1 MITTVL
7 SLTFGAGIY
16 LVFDG
21 LTNPRQLQAPGWL
34 RSAREFL
41 VQAGLRDVS
50 LREFVLFSLASGIL
64 AGFLAQSLLGL
75 VAVSVLVALLGASAP
90 YAYYVQRQERRRG
103 VFQLELVEAISQ
115 LRDSVKVGLSV
126 QESLGA
132 LGRNGPEGLRPE
144 FGRLVNQLRVSK
156 FRDVIEGAQDRLA
169 DPVFDT
175 FSATLLMN
183 ERLGGRNLSS
193 VLERLAAAT
202 RAQLKVE
209 QEARAY
215 QAHTV
220 TTARI
225 LAGLPPLFLV
235 GLRFLSPSYVEAF
248 AHPGGQL
255 ALVISAISILVG
267 YNVMRWMTR
276 LPAQPRVLR

>member
-16 LVFDG
+16 MMFDG
-21 LTNPRQLQAPGWL
+21 LTNPRRPAMPGWL
-34 RSAREFL
+34 RSARESL
-41 VQAGLRDVS
+41 VRAGLREVS

-75 VAVSVLVALLGASAP
+75 GAVSVLVALLGASAP

-132 LGRNGPEGLRPE
+132 LARNGPEGLRPE
-144 FGRLVNQLRVSK
+144 FDRLVNQLRVSM

-169 DPVFDT
+169 DPVFGT
-175 FSATLLMN
+175 FAATLLMN
-183 ERLGGRNLSS
+183 ERLGGRNLSG
-193 VLERLAAAT
+193 VLERLAMAT

-255 ALVISAISILVG
+255 ALVISAMSILTG
-267 YNVMRWMTR
+267 YNIMRWMTR

>member
-16 LVFDG
+16 MMFDG
-21 LTNPRQLQAPGWL
+21 LTNPRRPAMPGWL
-34 RSAREFL
+34 RSARESL
-41 VQAGLRDVS
+41 VRAGLREVS

-75 VAVSVLVALLGASAP
+75 GAVSVLVALLGASAP

-132 LGRNGPEGLRPE
+132 LARNGPEGLRPE
-144 FGRLVNQLRVSK
+144 FDRLVNQLRVSM

-175 FSATLLMN
+175 FAATLLMN
-183 ERLGGRNLSS
+183 ERLGGRNLSG

-255 ALVISAISILVG
+255 ALVISAMSILTG
-267 YNVMRWMTR
+267 YNIMRWMTR

>member
-21 LTNPRQLQAPGWL
+21 LTNPRRLEVPGWL
-34 RSAREFL
+34 RGARESL
-41 VQAGLRDVS
+41 VRAGLRDVS
-50 LREFVLFSLASGIL
+50 LREFVLFSVASGIL

-75 VAVSVLVALLGASAP
+75 VAVSVLLALLGASAP

-132 LGRNGPEGLRPE
+132 LARNGPEGLRSE
-144 FGRLVNQLRVSK
+144 FDRLVNQLRVSK

-175 FSATLLMN
+175 FAATLLMN
-183 ERLGGRNLSS
+183 ERLGGRNLSG

-255 ALVISAISILVG
+255 ALVISAMSILVG
-267 YNVMRWMTR
+267 YNMMRWMTR